1 MSPNLKPSPQGA
13 GRLVPLAK
21 TNLRLADPAEDI
33 RGRWVVDSR
42 GFRVGRVAELLA
54 DLDERRV
61 SQFEI
66 VCGGLWGWCRRR
78 RLGLDELERI
88 GERQVH
94 LRHPIHRAE
103 GPSYSPK
110 LTVRPE
116 DDPSRFGPFSY
127 SPFWGT
133 GPGCAVSPRPGE
145 PNR

>member
-1 MSPNLKPSPQGA
+1 MSPYFQPSPHKS
-13 GRLVPLAK
+13 GRLAPLAK

-61 SQFEI
+61 SQLEI
-66 VCGGLWGWCRRR
+66 VCGGLWGWRRC
-78 RLGLDELERI
+78 RLGLDQLERV

-94 LRHPIHRAE
+94 LRHPMRRTE
-103 GPSYSPK
+103 GPGYSPK

-133 GPGCAVSPRPGE
+133 GPACAGCPRPGE
-145 PNR
+145 PDR